1 MRDVN
6 GYMELP
12 YTVVVRKDEEG
23 DYVATVDELP
33 GCIAHGAT
41 RLEALECLDE
51 IQQAWLSECIAQG
64 QPVPEPRPDQGLPSG
79 KWVQRVP
86 RSLHL
91 KLSRLARTESVSL
104 NQLVTGILA
113 EAVGER
119 TTTKK
124 AELTR
129 APASSGSYWA
139 LFGDEVPKASL
150 DQVIP
155 VVWAYEKHPTSGPA
169 WIQESP
175 DVQISLKTAAP
186 LITQERN

>member
-51 IQQAWLSECIAQG
+51 IQQAWLSECIEQG
-64 QPVPEPRPDQGLPSG
+64 QPVPEPRLVQELPSG

-91 KLSRLARTESVSL
+91 KLSRLARTENVSL
-104 NQLVTGILA
+104 NQFVTSLLG
-113 EAVGER
+113 EAVGEM
-119 TTTKK
+119 TTKRK
-124 AELTR
+124 SVSVLRDTSAQPRSNVNVTMINNTININNTVVQVGEPVLEPITS
-129 APASSGSYWA
+129 APDTVANKSIMVS
-139 LFGDEVPKASL
+139 
-150 DQVIP
+150 
-155 VVWAYEKHPTSGPA
+155 
-169 WIQESP
+169 
-175 DVQISLKTAAP
+175 
-186 LITQERN
+186 